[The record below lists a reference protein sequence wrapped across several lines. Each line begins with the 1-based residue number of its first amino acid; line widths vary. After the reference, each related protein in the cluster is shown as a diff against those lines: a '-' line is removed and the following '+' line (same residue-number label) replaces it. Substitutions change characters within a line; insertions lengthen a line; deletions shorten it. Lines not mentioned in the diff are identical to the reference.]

1 MKLSDLAPRRI
12 DHITAKQYPFIWTFD
27 APEPYV
33 VYRALKNQF
42 GEPNGSVNS
51 YTQWSYELVM
61 VGAMLRIQDW
71 KLYGWTIEIY
81 SDDKQKASADA
92 LMRNVVSLFNA
103 EAARSGTLIKNLANN
118 SKQFM
123 LQNPYRIYFDSASN
137 LLNIA
142 EQSVD
147 RQQRDILCRSAF
159 FLFLSAFEGLLNL
172 MYELY
177 LKSSI
182 RSNKDGRESVI
193 RANLDQKILLAPVY
207 CMCFSQEKMEFH
219 NDAYDRYKAIRSLRN
234 NFIHANMTQAM
245 KTSVITE
252 DEKIFLLE
260 PNRVKEYELPLI
272 VSNLSV
278 AHIKFVQ
285 KTVEDMKNAIISAM
299 SVHYRHDFAQ
309 ALESD
314 EIIVEQSE
322 EQYLIRKHL

>member
-1 MKLSDLAPRRI
+1 MKISDLSLRQI
-12 DHITAKQYPFIWTFD
+12 DHITAKQYPITRTFD

-42 GEPNGSVNS
+42 GEPNGSITTN
-51 YTQWSYELVM
+51 TQWSYELATA
-61 VGAMLRIQDW
+61 GAMLRIQDW
-71 KLYGWTIEIY
+71 KLYGWTVEIY
-81 SDDKQKASADA
+81 PDDKQKASADA
-92 LMRNVVSLFNA
+92 FMRDIVSLFNT
-103 EAARSGTLIKNLANN
+103 EAARSSALIKNIANN

-123 LQNPYRIYFDSASN
+123 LQNSYRIYFDSAST
-137 LLNIA
+137 LLNLA
-142 EQSVD
+142 EQSFD

-177 LKSSI
+177 LKNSI

-219 NDAYDRYKAIRSLRN
+219 DDTYDRYKAIRSLRN

-245 KTSVITE
+245 KTSVIME

-260 PNRVKEYELPLI
+260 PSRIKEFELPLI

-278 AHIKFVQ
+278 GHIKFVQ
-285 KTVEDMKNAIISAM
+285 KTVEDMKNAIVSAM
-299 SVHYRHDFAQ
+299 SVHYRHDFAR
-309 ALESD
+309 ALEDD
-314 EIIVEQSE
+314 EIIVEYSE
-322 EQYLIRKHL
+322 DQYLIRKHL